1 MNKMELNDISKFL
14 ESINDLPK
22 SEYNQKKSEFLI
34 EYTNLQKSIIIYK
47 NLLELETELFALLYR
62 KNPSIDIF
70 KKSLQSFV
78 SSDLFS
84 TEIDLKNL
92 NKVDDLAKY
101 SKIIFKYYNELNKQ
115 IIHENAKICKS
126 KLFNCLDV
134 IDNNKINIS
143 NEHYIL
149 QCNQLKKTFDIIDT
163 KYC

>member
-115 IIHENAKICKS
+115 IIHENAKKCKRCV
-126 KLFNCLDV
+126 LARGREV
-134 IDNNKINIS
+134 
-143 NEHYIL
+143 
-149 QCNQLKKTFDIIDT
+149 
-163 KYC
+163 

>member
-14 ESINDLPK
+14 ESIRDLPK

-47 NLLELETELFALLYR
+47 NLLKLETELFVLLYR

-115 IIHENAKICKS
+115 IIHENAKNCKS
-126 KLFNCLDV
+126 KLFNCLDA

-149 QCNQLKKTFDIIDT
+149 QCNQLKKTFDIIDN